1 MELRKLPISYDALNR
16 QVFAHEEGVGY
27 NTKRQKNNHDGVR
40 HTGTN
45 VAKCLSPHANR
56 PLVLQDLFCNR
67 IEVDNHNP
75 YSYSMAESD
84 DISKPRKDCET

>member
-27 NTKRQKNNHDGVR
+27 NTKRQK
-40 HTGTN
+40 
-45 VAKCLSPHANR
+45 NR